1 MPIPGT
7 QTGPKIISLTGD
19 LGSGKS
25 TVGEFLAQKWG
36 VHRHYAGGW
45 LRAWGA
51 ERGMNILEASEAAAK
66 DPTID
71 DQIDAA
77 FKEMAKSGADG
88 IAEGRVAWHFLPQS
102 FKIKLTVCPRL
113 AAERIY
119 RDKKRKN
126 ESVDTPDKIIDS
138 IRARKDNEIDRYQK
152 LYGINMENDGNYNLI
167 IDTSSVS
174 ANDVVAL
181 IDRLSPQFFSGEH
194 IEKHWI
200 SPRSLY
206 PSVIPRVTDQGLDLP
221 PDEFDHVPIT
231 VIDINRLY
239 LIVDGHQRTSRAVM
253 AGVPFIP
260 VRAVHAWETVPGR
273 DMTGIDFY
281 RAQLDFEA
289 IQEWS
294 KVHGFNYL
302 LMPERP

>member
-7 QTGPKIISLTGD
+7 LSSAKIISLTGD

-25 TVGEFLAQKWG
+25 TVGEMLAEKWG

-51 ERGMNILEASEAAAK
+51 ERGMNILQASEAAAK

-77 FKEMAKSGADG
+77 FRDMATAGKDA
-88 IAEGRVAWHFLPQS
+88 IAEGRMAWHFLPQS
-102 FKIKLTVCPRL
+102 FKIKLTVCPKL

-126 ESVDTPDKIIDS
+126 ERVDTPDIILRD
-138 IRARKDNEIDRYQK
+138 ITARKDNELERYNLK
-152 LYGINMENDGNYNLI
+152 YGVDLENDANYNLI

-174 ANDVVAL
+174 PDDVVAL
-181 IDRLSPQFFSGEH
+181 IDRLSPRFFSGEH
-194 IEKHWI
+194 IEGHWI

-206 PSVIPRVTDQGLDLP
+206 PSVMPRVTEDGLELP
-221 PDEFDHVPIT
+221 DDEFDNTPIT
-231 VIDINRLY
+231 VIDLNRLY
-239 LIVDGHQRTSRAVM
+239 LIVDGHTRASKALM
-253 AGVPFIP
+253 SGVPFIP
-260 VRAVHAWETVPGR
+260 VRCVGAMDMVPGR
-273 DMTGIDFY
+273 DMTGLEFY
-281 RAQLDFEA
+281 RTHLDFEA
-289 IQEWS
+289 AQEWAR
-294 KVHGFNYL
+294 VHGFTYL

>member
-7 QTGPKIISLTGD
+7 LTSAKIISLTGD

-25 TVGEFLAQKWG
+25 TVGEMLAQKWG
-36 VHRHYAGGW
+36 VRRYYAGGW
-45 LRAWGA
+45 LRNWGA
-51 ERGMNILEASEAAAK
+51 ARGLSILEASRAAAA

-77 FKEMAKSGADG
+77 FRDMAQSNEDA

-102 FKIKLTVCPRL
+102 FKIKLTVCPQL

-119 RDKKRKN
+119 RDKKRSSEN
-126 ESVDTPDKIIDS
+126 VDTPDQIIDS
-138 IRARKDNEIDRYQK
+138 IRARKENEVTRYK
-152 LYGINMENDGNYNLI
+152 KIYGIDMENDANYNLI
-167 IDTSSVS
+167 IDTSSVTPD
-174 ANDVVAL
+174 DVVTL
-181 IDRLSPQFFSGEH
+181 IDRLSPMFFSGQH
-194 IEKHWI
+194 IEGHWI

-206 PSVIPRVTDQGLDLP
+206 PSIMPRITESGLELP
-221 PDEFDHVPIT
+221 DDEFDHTPIT
-231 VIDINRLY
+231 VIDLNRLY
-239 LIVDGHQRTSRAVM
+239 LIVDGHTRTSKAVM

-260 VRAVHAWETVPGR
+260 VRCIGALDMVPGR
-273 DMTGIDFY
+273 TITGLEFY
-281 RAQLDFEA
+281 RRYLDFEA
-289 IQEWS
+289 IQEWA